1 MIHTERI
8 SEIRLNKNPPA
19 IASTLAV
26 FFVAKMQ
33 EKEDR
38 KAFPEYCYF
47 AERDGLFAFENNWQ
61 IHLM

>member
-19 IASTLAV
+19 IASTLAG

-38 KAFPEYCYF
+38 KAFSVYCYF
-47 AERDGLFAFENNWQ
+47 AERDGLFAFENN
-61 IHLM
+61 